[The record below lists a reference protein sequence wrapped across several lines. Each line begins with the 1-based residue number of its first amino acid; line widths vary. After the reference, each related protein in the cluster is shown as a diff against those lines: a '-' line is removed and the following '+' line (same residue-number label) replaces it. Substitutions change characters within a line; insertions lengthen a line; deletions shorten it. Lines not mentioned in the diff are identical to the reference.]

1 VKDDFVKFPTTP
13 HLALLE
19 EVQVRNDKVLSTSER
34 EAFLRHELIV
44 EEKVDGANLGIS
56 FDAGGNIRAQ
66 NRGTY
71 LHLPG
76 SGQWKHLEGWL
87 APKTDH
93 FFEHLTDRY
102 ILFGEWCYAKHSV
115 LYDQLPDWFLAFDIY
130 DKHFGRF
137 LSVNRRD
144 RLLRLLK
151 TAQTP
156 FLARGHFTLPGLIH
170 LLAQS
175 KLSHQPAEGLYVRI
189 DDGDWLSQRA
199 KLVRPAFIQ
208 TMEHHWARRAMI
220 PNRLNGRG
228 PK

>member
-1 VKDDFVKFPTTP
+1 VKDDFFKFPTTP

-19 EVQVRNDKVLSTSER
+19 EVQIRDDKVLSPSER

-56 FDAGGNIRAQ
+56 FDADGNIRAQ

-76 SGQWKHLEGWL
+76 SGQWKHLGAWL
-87 APKTDH
+87 ALRTDR
-93 FFEHLTDRY
+93 FFEHLTNRY
-102 ILFGEWCYAKHSV
+102 MLFGEWCYAKHSV

-137 LSVNRRD
+137 LSVKRRD
-144 RLLRLLK
+144 RLLRLLE

-156 FLARGHFTLPGLIH
+156 FIARGTFTLPGLLQ

-189 DDGDWLSQRA
+189 EDGDWLSHRA

-208 TMEHHWARRAMI
+208 SMEHHWARSAMTT
-220 PNRLNGRG
+220 NRLKGQG
-228 PK
+228 PV